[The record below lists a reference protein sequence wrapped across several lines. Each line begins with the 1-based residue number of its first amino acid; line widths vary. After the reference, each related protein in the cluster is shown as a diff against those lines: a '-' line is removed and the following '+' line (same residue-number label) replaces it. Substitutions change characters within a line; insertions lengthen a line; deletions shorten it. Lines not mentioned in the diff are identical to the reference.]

1 MVKTQNLNVMTTFLA
16 LLLLIPSLSWGD
28 THNSLNSKNLKDN
41 YYLSCIWH
49 YDEYNVELIYFVGN
63 QYGQAVSM
71 KVIPNTLLTET
82 RHSWRENGLEE
93 LLDKGDG
100 LELKNK
106 KNFIISSNDEEIVF
120 ESGAKLNLDSM
131 TFGTHGTYHCIHI
144 GDDISKIKTFFCG
157 NDVNFRIKK
166 LNGNI
171 FYSLATYG
179 ELFNWKNIFDRTQDT
194 PFVMVDHDTDNTFRF
209 DSVEPLSKKKKT
221 SIYNY
226 STGEQ
231 FYDNEKISDCWITPF

>member
-41 YYLSCIWH
+41 YYLSCITE
-49 YDEYNVELIYFVGN
+49 YDEYDFELIFFVGN
-63 QYGQAVSM
+63 QYGQTVSIN
-71 KVIPNTLLTET
+71 VIPDTLLTET
-82 RHSWRENGLEE
+82 WYSWRENGLENLSDME
-93 LLDKGDG
+93 KDS
-100 LELKNK
+100 
-106 KNFIISSNDEEIVF
+106 IISSNDEEIIF
-120 ESGAKLNLDSM
+120 ESGDKINLDSM
-131 TFGTHGTYHCIHI
+131 TYSQSDSQSEYMWHCIHI
-144 GDDISKIKTFFCG
+144 GKDISKIKTFFCG

-166 LNGNI
+166 LNGNV

-179 ELFNWKNIFDRTQDT
+179 ELFNWKNVFDRTQDT

-209 DSVEPLSKKKKT
+209 DSVEPLSKRKKT